1 MLKMTAVSYLNTKP
15 FLYGL
20 MNSPLIRHIEL
31 ELDIPAVCAAKL
43 AERRVD
49 MGLVPVAILP
59 RIPEYRVISEYCIGA
74 DGPVETVC
82 LFSERPLEQVSRL
95 YLDYQSR
102 TSVVLT
108 RILLSEY
115 WQLNPELLPAE
126 PGYID
131 RITGETAGLVIGD
144 RAFAL
149 HARFPYVYDLSAAW
163 KEMTGLPF
171 VFALWAS
178 VRELDPLI
186 VRIFD
191 EALKDG
197 IERVDQLI
205 KILPTADE
213 QIDLKKYFTEHISY
227 RLDDRKQ
234 EALALF
240 FEKWRDLEGIPLP
253 RHLRQ

>member
-20 MNSPLIRHIEL
+20 MNSPLIRHIAL
-31 ELDIPAVCAAKL
+31 ELDIPSVCAAKL

-49 MGLVPVAILP
+49 LGLVPVAVLP
-59 RIPEYRVISEYCIGA
+59 HIPEYQVISGYCIGA

-82 LFSERPLEQVSRL
+82 IFSERPIEQVSRL

-115 WQLNPELLPAE
+115 WQLKPELLPAE

-131 RITGETAGLVIGD
+131 RIAGETAGLVIGD

-186 VRIFD
+186 ISIFD

-197 IERVDQLI
+197 IDRVDQLI
-205 KILPTADE
+205 KILPSVDE
-213 QIDLKKYFTEHISY
+213 QIDLKKYFTQHISY

-240 FEKWRDLEGIPLP
+240 FEKWRDLDGIARP
-253 RHLRQ
+253 RHLR